1 MQAHQQQQVMQQA
14 MMQQAML
21 SVAKQVEQK
30 IDNEMK
36 AMEAIEN
43 DEDALERIRA
53 KRMKELK
60 NMQDKRAVWLRQGH
74 GALNEIGSD
83 KDFFDEAKGS
93 KKLVVHFYRN
103 TTLRC
108 KVLDE
113 HLKVLAKQH
122 IETKFLKLDVD
133 KCDWIVQ
140 KLNIRIIPTM
150 ALILDGKTTG
160 YLRGFEEFGGTDD
173 FSTEMLE
180 WRLGTAGIITYKGD
194 LKTPPDQRKGLQQGK
209 TSKIERSNQNEAR
222 GGCDDDFDTD
232 EEIANW

>member
-1 MQAHQQQQVMQQA
+1 MQQA
-14 MMQQAML
+14 LEQQLL
-21 SVAKQVEQK
+21 SVAKAVEDK
-30 IDNEMK
+30 IDAEMK
-36 AMEAIEN
+36 QLDDIEN
-43 DEDALERIRA
+43 DEDELERIRA

-60 NMQDKRAVWLRQGH
+60 NAQDKRAVWLRNGH
-74 GALNEIGSD
+74 GALNEINSD
-83 KDFFDEAKGS
+83 KDFFEEAKGS

-108 KVLDE
+108 KILDE

-122 IETKFLKLDVD
+122 LETKFLKLDVD

-140 KLNIRIIPTM
+140 RLNIRIIPTM
-150 ALILDGKTTG
+150 AIVLDGKTSG

-180 WRLGTAGIITYKGD
+180 WRLGVANVINYKGD
-194 LKTPPDQRKGLQQGK
+194 LKTPPDQRKKAQSSTKIIRGK
-209 TSKIERSNQNEAR
+209 QNEAR
-222 GGCDDDFDTD
+222 GDDDDFDTD